1 MLGGT
6 VRSAME
12 DMRAETSA
20 FGTKV
25 IEMVRDAEEIKNEAL
40 QKYAVELRRRQ
51 QLLNEVHHLRGNI
64 RVYCR
69 VRPMLESDKKH
80 PDAVVAIK
88 CPSTTEITV
97 EGKARD
103 NKLGARSSR
112 RGGQGKN
119 LKSFEFDRVFGPR
132 STQKDVFEEVR
143 PLVESVIDGFHG
155 VIMAY
160 GQTGSGKT
168 YTMTGVESNRGL
180 NHRALGELFGLIK
193 HRADDDAVYTVQL
206 SNVEIYNEELRDLF
220 AESSEQKS
228 LQIRQSRSKEGGVF
242 VEGLT
247 KTRVGT
253 IEEAWGAIQK
263 GEKRRSQA
271 HTSMN
276 IESSRSHSI
285 VMLEVEGAN
294 PTSGRTTR
302 GRLVLI
308 DLAGSERV
316 SKTEATGQ
324 QLREAQ
330 HINKS
335 LSCLGDVISALES
348 KAAHVPFRNSKL
360 THLLSSSLSKDN
372 KAVLMV
378 QVSPTLFNAS
388 ESTCSL
394 LFAQRAAK
402 VELGKAQRHYS
413 AAAKFAG
420 VADRLKS
427 MEAALKNAD
436 KKAKTLQKQHA
447 AQIAKIRED
456 TEAESNASDQKINA
470 MEKEIKDM
478 KKQLKHAKAVAAS
491 SEKATK
497 EKSAAS
503 KSKLAADLERAR
515 SESEAKANDVKMLSK
530 RTRKGR
536 GMLRKSEADAK
547 LYTDKIKEL
556 ERKRRLSVG
565 TSRAEAENEEEES
578 EADLNAQ
585 LLKLQ
590 RDYKLLKR
598 KAHAQRQKKSAR
610 QAADA
615 CGKEN
620 NRRQRSGT
628 TQDKPSCWK
637 SSCQQGDLARR

>member
-1 MLGGT
+1 
-6 VRSAME
+6 
-12 DMRAETSA
+12 
-20 FGTKV
+20 
-25 IEMVRDAEEIKNEAL
+25 
-40 QKYAVELRRRQ
+40 
-51 QLLNEVHHLRGNI
+51 
-64 RVYCR
+64 
-69 VRPMLESDKKH
+69 
-80 PDAVVAIK
+80 
-88 CPSTTEITV
+88 
-97 EGKARD
+97 
-103 NKLGARSSR
+103 
-112 RGGQGKN
+112 
-119 LKSFEFDRVFGPR
+119 
-132 STQKDVFEEVR
+132 
-143 PLVESVIDGFHG
+143 
-155 VIMAY
+155 
-160 GQTGSGKT
+160 
-168 YTMTGVESNRGL
+168 MTGVESNRGL

-193 HRADDDAVYTVQL
+193 HRADADAVYTVQL

-456 TEAESNASDQKINA
+456 TEAESNASEQKINA

-530 RTRKGR
+530 RLAKVE

-610 QAADA
+610 PQTPAVKKTTEGNAVELRKTSPLVGSPAVNREIWRDDEEENSAPKVILQAAPIVSKKMSPLREAKNATNVSQSLTHSPMKSPRHEATPPKAPNAAKRVTFKNTPHIIPSEKTRARTEKGFHAEKSRERSKGPLGGASRIVQTPARSKVRAPRRVPTDA
-615 CGKEN
+615 QKPRWN
-620 NRRQRSGT
+620 STRSRQKDEASKRAARKKAAIALANSRSRGV
-628 TQDKPSCWK
+628 
-637 SSCQQGDLARR
+637 AA